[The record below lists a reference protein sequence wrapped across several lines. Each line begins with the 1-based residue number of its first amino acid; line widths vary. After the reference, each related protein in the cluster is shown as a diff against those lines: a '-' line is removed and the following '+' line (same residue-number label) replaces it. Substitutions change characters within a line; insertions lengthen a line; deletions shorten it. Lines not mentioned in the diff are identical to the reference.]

1 MSTNAPR
8 TKGLECSKNN
18 RALIFEID
26 VLRDLIDP
34 SEDTLLC
41 VYEDYMN
48 SQPLIMVSDFEVDQT
63 TTPMASE
70 SKSED
75 FMKVIIRA
83 LLTCL
88 L

>member
-1 MSTNAPR
+1 
-8 TKGLECSKNN
+8 
-18 RALIFEID
+18 
-26 VLRDLIDP
+26 
-34 SEDTLLC
+34 
-41 VYEDYMN
+41 
-48 SQPLIMVSDFEVDQT
+48 VDQT